1 MASIGSEHLVSTRIR
16 AISLSVALM
25 CCLVVGGCSLASQ
38 LPATQPAGVT
48 QQLMIRSLER
58 ALAQLD
64 LGKLRG
70 PGVNVDVFVQFV
82 QNANQA
88 FVKEFVTAWLQAHG
102 VRTVSESPEI
112 KVKLF
117 ASVYGTDS
125 DHTLIGIPS
134 FQAPV
139 VNVPFPEIALFKW
152 ERNRGQAELRIYE
165 FEAKTDTLLGMQ
177 APGIGRA
184 KYDNFTVLLFIGFT
198 VSNVEKRE

>member
-1 MASIGSEHLVSTRIR
+1 MVSTGSEHLVSTRIR

-38 LPATQPAGVT
+38 LPPTQPAGVT

-198 VSNVEKRE
+198 VSDVEKRE

>member
-1 MASIGSEHLVSTRIR
+1 MASTWSEHIVSTRTR
-16 AISLSVALM
+16 AISASVALM
-25 CCLVVGGCSLASQ
+25 FCLLVSGCSLASQ
-38 LPATQPAGVT
+38 LTPPQPAGVT

-70 PGVNVDVFVQFV
+70 PGVSVDVFVQFV
-82 QNANQA
+82 QSGNQA
-88 FVKEFVTAWLQAHG
+88 FVKEFVIAWLQAHG

-112 KVKLF
+112 KVKVF

-152 ERNRGQAELRIYE
+152 ERNRGQAELRLYE
-165 FEAKTDTLLGMQ
+165 FEGKTGTPLGMQ

-184 KYDNFTVLLFIGFT
+184 KYDNFTVLLIIGFT
-198 VSNVEKRE
+198 VSDVEKRE